1 MTFTPDWIWPS
12 TTHGWAACIVKV
24 SLMLH
29 ICLTTSLWIS
39 DQDKDSYQLSFS
51 PLSHPPLHHCTT
63 TCVIIQKIP
72 ILRRCHCFRVVN
84 VFVWSICLTFGV
96 NMWAM
101 PSTAPFSINPLT
113 KKQKSTTYGNR
124 ELKYITWER
133 ERERIHHTVL
143 PWTRFSEASHMEKT
157 APANTQIHTQRH
169 ITALCLLGSESVKS
183 EQMLRD
189 AFRLVETGKKSFLHH
204 FGESLQ

>member
-51 PLSHPPLHHCTT
+51 PPSHPPLHHCTT

-133 ERERIHHTVL
+133 ERENPSHCVAMDTLFWGLTHGKNGTSKHTD
-143 PWTRFSEASHMEKT
+143 THTKT
-157 APANTQIHTQRH
+157 HYCFVFAWLWI
-169 ITALCLLGSESVKS
+169 C
-183 EQMLRD
+183 
-189 AFRLVETGKKSFLHH
+189 
-204 FGESLQ
+204 